1 MKRILILYREL
12 AGYFVECV
20 NYLSRQHNVA
30 IDIIAYPVNPD
41 APFNFIFAPEVSVFR
56 RNDFDL
62 KGLLAKSSEHNY
74 DMIFCGGWGD
84 KDYLKVVSK
93 SGCKVKLL
101 GFDNQWS
108 GSIKQRLAAV
118 YGRKRITP
126 LFDVA
131 FVPGPGQ
138 VSFAKHIGFKP
149 SQIVTGAYSCDVNK
163 FGALAKSSSESMKKL
178 YFVGRYAPE
187 KFIVEL
193 LETMASILD
202 ENNYNWELQCAGIG
216 PLWEARMEHSGI
228 VHKGFMQPDELF
240 KWMENGDAFILP
252 STFEPWGVAVHEFAA
267 AGYPLLLS
275 DCVGARHAFL
285 EDGKNGFLF
294 KCGDKADLKKKLI
307 LLFSLETSQLKEM
320 GEQSRQFSF
329 KITQQTWAASLYD
342 LIK

>member
-41 APFNFIFAPEVSVFR
+41 APFNFNFAPEINVFR

-62 KGLLAKSSEHNY
+62 NSLLDKSLEHNY

-84 KDYLKVVSK
+84 KEYLQVVSRSK
-93 SGCKVKLL
+93 CKVKLL

-108 GSIKQRLAAV
+108 GSLKQRLASF
-118 YGRKRITP
+118 YGRKKITP

-138 VSFAKHIGFKP
+138 VDFAKHIGFKQN
-149 SQIVTGAYSCDVNK
+149 QIITGAYCCDVNK
-163 FGALAKSSSESMKKL
+163 FRSIERTHDSSLKKL

-193 LETMASILD
+193 SQVMIELVEEGNT
-202 ENNYNWELQCAGIG
+202 NWELQCAGVG
-216 PLWEARMEHSGI
+216 PMWDSRLQHDGI
-228 VHKGFMQPDELF
+228 VHKGFMQPDELA
-240 KWMENGDAFILP
+240 KWMQNGDAFILP

-267 AGYPLLLS
+267 AGYPLILS
-275 DCVGARHAFL
+275 DCVGARHSFL
-285 EDGKNGFLF
+285 EDGINGYLF
-294 KCGDKADLKKKLI
+294 KCGDKTDLKKKLK
-307 LLFSLETSQLKEM
+307 LLFSLDTTQLDKM
-320 GEQSRQFSF
+320 GERSKEFSLR
-329 KITQQTWAASLYD
+329 ITQKTWADSLYD

>member
-20 NYLSRQHNVA
+20 NNLSSKRNIT
-30 IDIIAYPVNPD
+30 IDIIAYPVNSD
-41 APFNFIFAPEVSVFR
+41 APFTFNFGPEINVFK

-62 KGLLAKSSEHNY
+62 NALLQMASYYEY

-84 KDYLKVVSK
+84 KDYLQVVSR
-93 SGCKVKLL
+93 SRAKVKLL

-108 GSIKQRLAAV
+108 GSIKQRLASMYA
-118 YGRKRITP
+118 RSAITP

-138 VSFAKHIGFKP
+138 VVFAKHIGFKQT
-149 SQIVTGAYSCDVNK
+149 QIVTGAYCCDVNK
-163 FGALAKSSSESMKKL
+163 FRAISKSQSDGVNKL

-187 KFIVEL
+187 KFIAELTDAMAEL
-193 LETMASILD
+193 LD
-202 ENNYNWELQCAGIG
+202 EHSYNWELQCAGVG
-216 PLWEARMEHSGI
+216 PLWNKRIERNGI
-228 VHKGFMQPDELF
+228 IHKGFMQPDELA
-240 KWMENGDAFILP
+240 KWMNHGDAFILP

-267 AGYPLLLS
+267 AGYPLILS

-285 EDGKNGFLF
+285 EEGKNGYLF
-294 KCGDKADLKKKLI
+294 KCGNKAEMKKKMKVLFNSDSTQI
-307 LLFSLETSQLKEM
+307 KKMGDNSREFSL
-320 GEQSRQFSF
+320 R
-329 KITQQTWAASLYD
+329 ITQQTWADSLYD

>member
-41 APFNFIFAPEVSVFR
+41 APFAFSFGPQVQVFR
-56 RNDFDL
+56 RSDFNTES
-62 KGLLAKSSEHNY
+62 LLAKASAVKY

-84 KDYLKVVSK
+84 RDYLHVVK
-93 SGCKVKLL
+93 KTDCKVKLL

-108 GSIKQRLAAV
+108 GSFRQRMASFYAH
-118 YGRKRITP
+118 RAITP
-126 LFDVA
+126 IFNVA

-138 VSFAKHIGFKP
+138 VAFAKNIGFKD
-149 SQIVTGAYSCDVNK
+149 SQIISGAYCCDVDK
-163 FGALAKSSSESMKKL
+163 FRSIVRDNPKGAKKL

-187 KFIVEL
+187 KFIAELTQTMSEL
-193 LETMASILD
+193 LAGNL
-202 ENNYNWELQCAGIG
+202 YNWELHCAGVG
-216 PLWEARMEHSGI
+216 PLWNERLEYNGI
-228 VHKGFMQPDELF
+228 VHKGFMQPDELAN
-240 KWMENGDAFILP
+240 WMKDGDAFILP

-267 AGYPLLLS
+267 AGYPLILS

-285 EDGKNGFLF
+285 EDGKNGYLF
-294 KCGDKADLKKKLI
+294 RCGSKADMKEKMRQ
-307 LLFSLETSQLKEM
+307 LFAKSDEELDKMGQRSRELSQ
-320 GEQSRQFSF
+320 R
-329 KITQQTWAASLYD
+329 ITHETWASSLYG